1 MVEPVLEPKA
11 TLAIEAPPDV
21 IAGIE
26 EEARKYGLKPASYLL
41 LLHGLH
47 TGSVSPSFADAVREI
62 FNHDREIL
70 RVLAK

>member
-1 MVEPVLEPKA
+1 MVEPATEPTA
-11 TLAIEAPPDV
+11 SLAIEAPPDV

-26 EEARKYGLKPASYLL
+26 EEARKYGLKPSSYLL

-47 TGSVSPSFADAVREI
+47 TGAVDLSFLDAVKEI

-70 RVLAK
+70 RILAK

>member
-1 MVEPVLEPKA
+1 MVEPITEPKA
-11 TLAIEAPPDV
+11 SLAIEAPPDV

-26 EEARKYGLKPASYLL
+26 QEALKYGLKPASYLL
-41 LLHGLH
+41 LLHNLH
-47 TGSVSPSFADAVREI
+47 TGSVSSAFAGAVREI